1 MSREI
6 IQKREMDSAADLT
19 LPLFTYVALKART
32 QALYRNYYY
41 VKSFRYRERREV
53 RDPVE
58 FRYTFTTLKI
68 ALNFI
73 AELKPDR
80 LNLQPGE
87 YFSTAS
93 LAAAT
98 QTDPPS
104 LPVPLYAGPID
115 VEYLHSHQTQ
125 LRALLDDYCQ
135 LRDCYLQ
142 KTGRLVQI

>member
-1 MSREI
+1 
-6 IQKREMDSAADLT
+6 MDSAADLT
-19 LPLFTYVALKART
+19 LPLFTYVALKAKT
-32 QALYRNYYY
+32 QGLFRNYYY

-87 YFSTAS
+87 YFSAP
-93 LAAAT
+93 LATAAT
-98 QTDPPS
+98 QTDPLPPPPAALYSGS
-104 LPVPLYAGPID
+104 LE
-115 VEYLHSHQTQ
+115 VEYLQAHHSQ
-125 LRALLDDYCQ
+125 LGELLGDFCR

-142 KTGRLVQI
+142 KTGRVVLI